1 MPVGDELNRRV
12 VDGAVGY
19 RAEPLV
25 HEVVLGIAEVAR
37 EQGVGGVHGGGE
49 AGHPRHQ
56 GGQDQRQ
63 GQPGQRV
70 EKKVVTF

>member
-1 MPVGDELNRRV
+1 MPVGDELDRRV

-25 HEVVLGIAEVAR
+25 HEVVLGIVEVAG
-37 EQGVGGVHGGGE
+37 EQSVGGGGVHGGGE

-63 GQPGQRV
+63 G
-70 EKKVVTF
+70 